1 MERLML
7 KGFNMTMPHGA
18 IQSLRRWALAP
29 AIALVLTACGGGEPD
44 VPQAGAAPGPATFA
58 VAAPPPPPVMPGDST
73 GATQANQTGTLHY
86 MVFGAV
92 NVAGGWPSG
101 SVGTITRDATKH
113 DISLP
118 ALSSSLVIRKDL
130 TNPAA
135 VETWS
140 GVPGN
145 GGVLNMPWPAGSG
158 GGLLSNGNFLV
169 YCAGGTSSQ
178 VVLPAMPASE
188 LYARINA
195 YVFVSG
201 NFVGMNNI
209 APLYGKTFKRFDCT
223 DSAPNTTFGD
233 RNGNLT
239 MAFGAL
245 SLSPADVVAAFSSAG
260 FSIAGSNYKRR
271 AYQITINGETQY
283 AIVALDTD
291 ALGNPT
297 ASVLY
302 RYN

>member
-1 MERLML
+1 MV
-7 KGFNMTMPHGA
+7 KGSCMTMPNRA
-18 IQSLRRWALAP
+18 NQSLRRWALVSA
-29 AIALVLTACGGGEPD
+29 AALALAACGGGDPD
-44 VPQAGAAPGPATFA
+44 VPQAGPLPGPATFA
-58 VAAPPPPPVMPGDST
+58 VAAPPPPPSVPGDST
-73 GATQANQTGTLHY
+73 GATQATQAGTLHY
-86 MVFGAV
+86 MVFGASS
-92 NVAGGWPSG
+92 VAAGVPGGA
-101 SVGTITRDATKH
+101 VATITHSGASH
-113 DISLP
+113 DI
-118 ALSSSLVIRKDL
+118 ALTGGLVIHKDL

-135 VETWS
+135 VETWN
-140 GVPGN
+140 GVSGN

-158 GGLLSNGNFLV
+158 GGLLSDGNFLV

-178 VVLPAMPASE
+178 VIRPAMLASE
-188 LYARINA
+188 LFARINA

-223 DSAPNTTFGD
+223 DTAPNTTFGD
-233 RNGNLT
+233 RNGNFT

-245 SLSPADVVAAFSSAG
+245 SLSPANVVDAFSNSG
-260 FSIAGSNYKRR
+260 YSIAGANYKRR
-271 AYQITINGETQY
+271 AYQITINGQTQY

-302 RYN
+302 QYN